1 MRTRH
6 RQRGAVAVELALV
19 MIPLVLMAFGITEFG
34 RAMYQYNTLAK
45 SARDAARYL
54 TQKGPGE
61 GAGTARCLA
70 VYGNRT
76 CSGSPLVPGLTLG
89 HVQVRDQ
96 ISDPATHQ
104 NQPTG
109 GGVINLVSVTI
120 GGYQFVSLVPFVA
133 PDMTFGEISVAMRQ
147 VL

>member
-1 MRTRH
+1 MRTKKS
-6 RQRGAVAVELALV
+6 QRGVAAVELALV

-76 CSGSPLVPGLTLG
+76 CTGTPVAPGLTES

-96 ISDPATHQ
+96 ISDPTTHQ
-104 NQPTG
+104 NQATG
-109 GGVINLVSVTI
+109 SGVVNLVSVTI
-120 GGYQFVSLVPFVA
+120 AGYQFVSLVPFVA
-133 PDMTFGEISVAMRQ
+133 PNMTFGDISVTMRQ
-147 VL
+147 VM

>member
-1 MRTRH
+1 MRMRH

-19 MIPLVLMAFGITEFG
+19 MIPLLLIAFGITEFG

-61 GAGTARCLA
+61 GSGTAKCLA

-76 CSGSPLVPGLTLG
+76 CSGSPLAPGLTTD
-89 HVQVRDQ
+89 HIRVHDQ
-96 ISDPATHQ
+96 ISSPTTHQ
-104 NQPTG
+104 NQATG
-109 GGVINLVSVTI
+109 SGVINLVSVTVA
-120 GGYQFVSLVPFVA
+120 GYQFVSLVPFVA
-133 PDMTFGEISVAMRQ
+133 PNMTFGDISVTMRQ